1 MHWTTSREEVE
12 VKQEYADFDVLL
24 EPRGDGFVTRVLDS
38 PVGPTGPEEFVPPD
52 VASVTN
58 LIQGLRDLRRITPVH
73 PEVPNGAASPSAAI
87 KAFGTL
93 LFEAL
98 FTGAVESALRSSL
111 HVTVKHNEGLRLR
124 LRFAGTPD
132 LISLPWEL
140 LYDPVRRR
148 FPCRQDDF
156 PTVRVVDVPEPI
168 APLTLS
174 GPIRMLVAIS
184 SPIDLPPLDVEAE
197 WQRLT
202 TTLEPLI
209 DSRQLE
215 LERLSQATLEALR
228 VAATDG
234 EFHVFHFIGHGG
246 VDPESGEGLLAFSG
260 PMGRAQL
267 EPCSHVADLLGNSPI
282 ELAVLN
288 SCEGGRVTAVDPYGS
303 SALTLVEHGIPAV
316 VAMQFEISD
325 VAATAFSGVLYEHV
339 TAGAGIDVAVTL
351 ARQAILTASPTEW
364 STPVLYLRPEG
375 SRLFTRKVEPPP
387 PPPPPALP
395 DPAAPTIVMTQAR
408 GETVHLGWHQPP
420 VPGVTVTEWRVSR
433 NGIPQNVVYQPSF
446 SDTPGALGV
455 YTYSVAAVSAAGRPS
470 VESAEASVRLR
481 GRLHRWF
488 FKEPRRPRIAAWLL
502 TAFLAY
508 AVVLGVISTVTP
520 VTAPSNVRVVG
531 TSPVTLIWDSPS
543 IWSPVSQWQVLRDG
557 SLLGTTRSPRWRDDA
572 TLTGTHRYTIRA
584 LDSSGDRSAATAIL
598 VDTSKPV
605 SP

>member
-1 MHWTTSREEVE
+1 
-12 VKQEYADFDVLL
+12 
-24 EPRGDGFVTRVLDS
+24 
-38 PVGPTGPEEFVPPD
+38 
-52 VASVTN
+52 
-58 LIQGLRDLRRITPVH
+58 
-73 PEVPNGAASPSAAI
+73 
-87 KAFGTL
+87 
-93 LFEAL
+93 
-98 FTGAVESALRSSL
+98 
-111 HVTVKHNEGLRLR
+111 
-124 LRFAGTPD
+124 
-132 LISLPWEL
+132 
-140 LYDPVRRR
+140 
-148 FPCRQDDF
+148 
-156 PTVRVVDVPEPI
+156 
-168 APLTLS
+168 
-174 GPIRMLVAIS
+174 
-184 SPIDLPPLDVEAE
+184 
-197 WQRLT
+197 
-202 TTLEPLI
+202 
-209 DSRQLE
+209 
-215 LERLSQATLEALR
+215 
-228 VAATDG
+228 
-234 EFHVFHFIGHGG
+234 
-246 VDPESGEGLLAFSG
+246 
-260 PMGRAQL
+260 
-267 EPCSHVADLLGNSPI
+267 
-282 ELAVLN
+282 
-288 SCEGGRVTAVDPYGS
+288 
-303 SALTLVEHGIPAV
+303 
-316 VAMQFEISD
+316 
-325 VAATAFSGVLYEHV
+325 
-339 TAGAGIDVAVTL
+339 
-351 ARQAILTASPTEW
+351 
-364 STPVLYLRPEG
+364 
-375 SRLFTRKVEPPP
+375 
-387 PPPPPALP
+387 
-395 DPAAPTIVMTQAR
+395 MTQAR